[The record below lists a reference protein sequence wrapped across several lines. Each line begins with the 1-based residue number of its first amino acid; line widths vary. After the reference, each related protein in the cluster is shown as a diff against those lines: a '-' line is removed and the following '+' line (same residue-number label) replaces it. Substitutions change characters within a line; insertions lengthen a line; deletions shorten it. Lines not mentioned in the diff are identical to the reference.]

1 MFLFQNKGVCGFFGF
16 YKFADN
22 YFILR
27 YDIFIPVIT
36 KNAPATPIRELMR
49 TIASVSLF
57 APNKKYFTRS
67 QFVYISVFSDD
78 FAAVLC

>member
-36 KNAPATPIRELMR
+36 KKRSRHTDKRVDVNNCERTPFR
-49 TIASVSLF
+49 A
-57 APNKKYFTRS
+57 
-67 QFVYISVFSDD
+67 
-78 FAAVLC
+78 